1 VLFWGVLVLWELDWV
16 GGDLA
21 CITVGVFFLAAVPLR
36 AGGVFLGGYEG
47 MRRGVGWAIMNG
59 MLGGGWCIA

>member
-21 CITVGVFFLAAVPLR
+21 CITVGVFFLVAVLLR
-36 AGGVFLGGYEG
+36 AGGGFFRRKLRDEERGWMGNYE
-47 MRRGVGWAIMNG
+47 WY
-59 MLGGGWCIA
+59 IA

>member
-1 VLFWGVLVLWELDWV
+1 MLFWGVLVLWGLDWV

-21 CITVGVFFLAAVPLR
+21 CITVGVFFWQLFFCVR
-36 AGGVFLGGYEG
+36 VGVFLGGNEG

-59 MLGGGWCIA
+59 MLGGR